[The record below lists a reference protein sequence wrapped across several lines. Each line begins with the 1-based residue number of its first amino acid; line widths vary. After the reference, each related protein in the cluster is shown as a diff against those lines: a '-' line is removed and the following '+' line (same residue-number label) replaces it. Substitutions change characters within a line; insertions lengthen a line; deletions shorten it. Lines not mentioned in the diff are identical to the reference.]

1 MTVAHEPTAHQPS
14 ESNHPDS
21 VPGEWVRACAI
32 ADLAVGR
39 GVGVLG
45 PDFEQAALFRIP
57 AVETDREAVIG
68 RTRVYA
74 VGNIDPFARAA
85 VLSRGVT
92 GDRDGEP
99 TVASPLGKQVF
110 SLRTGVCLD
119 DETMSVP
126 SYAVHI
132 VDDTVEVFFPRR

>member
-1 MTVAHEPTAHQPS
+1 MTVAHEPTAHQPA
-14 ESNHPDS
+14 ESNHPDA

-45 PDFEQAALFRIP
+45 PEFEQAALFRIP

-110 SLRTGVCLD
+110 SLRTGICLD
-119 DETMSVP
+119 DEAMSVP

>member
-1 MTVAHEPTAHQPS
+1 M
-14 ESNHPDS
+14 
-21 VPGEWVRACAI
+21 PGEWVRACAI